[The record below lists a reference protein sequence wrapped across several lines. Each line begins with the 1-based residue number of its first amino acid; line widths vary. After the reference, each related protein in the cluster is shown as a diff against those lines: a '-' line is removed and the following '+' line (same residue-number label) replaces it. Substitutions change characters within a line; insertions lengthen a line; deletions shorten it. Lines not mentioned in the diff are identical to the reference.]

1 MRWLALFLLLAV
13 AVPVVEGHGRD
24 DDSFGQG
31 HIGHTKVVR
40 VEGYLIDDSATITVA
55 GKTIS
60 GKFSIPMKMSDDDFS
75 DLEDYAWDSALP
87 EPFYETIGE
96 NECYYDYEPSDALG
110 SATFAYGGQT
120 ITLKDFPID
129 MLPYYSDEEQK
140 GLRLKIFYSYKEHGK
155 DPVERFAWTE
165 C

>member
-1 MRWLALFLLLAV
+1 MRGLVLFLLLV
-13 AVPVVEGHGRD
+13 VVVPVVEGYEEG
-24 DDSFGQG
+24 
-31 HIGHTKVVR
+31 KVQVIR

-60 GKFSIPMKMSDDDFS
+60 GKFSIPMKVSDDDYTE
-75 DLEDYAWDSALP
+75 LEDYAGDYVLP
-87 EPFYETIGE
+87 DYFYETVGE
-96 NECYYDYEPSDALG
+96 NECYYDYELSGALG
-110 SATFAYGGQT
+110 PATFTYGSQT
-120 ITLKDFPID
+120 ITLKDFPINL
-129 MLPYYSDEEQK
+129 LPYYADEEQK